1 MQQILDRIGAL
12 GYPITA
18 QNFNMLHNEQM
29 VDFYQKIKSG
39 KDAEIAAFLVD
50 TYGSLV
56 ECAFKYQSGKLFITQ
71 LDASWNSS
79 KQLFV
84 SDDDFGYIDKFKMTD
99 NGYFLYHAKCAKS
112 YQDSSG
118 GFRVRPLP
126 SEDYALYK
134 KYIEPV
140 GYLGNNLFV
149 TTWIRR
155 PLHGSISMICFNT
168 FTIWNIGKAR
178 TIRHPIRMLR
188 APVEVFFPPYQQR
201 IKV

>member
-149 TTWIRR
+149 TTWDKKTLAR
-155 PLHGSISMICFNT
+155 LNFNDMFQYIYNLEYRKSPDYQT
-168 FTIWNIGKAR
+168 
-178 TIRHPIRMLR
+178 
-188 APVEVFFPPYQQR
+188 PYQNVTGACGSFLSAVPA
-201 IKV
+201 KD